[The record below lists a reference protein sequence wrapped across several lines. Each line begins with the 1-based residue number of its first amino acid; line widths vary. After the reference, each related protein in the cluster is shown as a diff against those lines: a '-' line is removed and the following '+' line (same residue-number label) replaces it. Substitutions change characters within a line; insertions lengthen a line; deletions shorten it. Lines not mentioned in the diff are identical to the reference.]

1 MSPAPPNVV
10 ETERVQGPL
19 TLSET
24 CTSPEALNW
33 LNQPTSRSP
42 AETGSVRLKV
52 SDEMR
57 LGDEAAAPW
66 TNSGDAAGVVTVRG
80 AACSEWSSA
89 RSKASTE
96 YVSVVAG
103 ARS

>member
-1 MSPAPPNVV
+1 MSPVPLNVV

-19 TLSET
+19 TSSET
-24 CTSPEALNW
+24 CTSPGALNW

-42 AETGSVRLKV
+42 AETGSVRVKV

-57 LGDEAAAPW
+57 LADEAATPW

-80 AACSEWSSA
+80 ADWAE
-89 RSKASTE
+89 
-96 YVSVVAG
+96 
-103 ARS
+103 